1 MGLSLDFPPCSIDLY
16 FCVCVSTILLKAS
29 LVLQTVKNLP
39 AMWETQVQSLGWED
53 ALEKGMVIHPSIF
66 AWKIPGTEEPGR
78 SQSVGSQR
86 VRHNGVTNT
95 FTFTILPKN
104 RPLFSHRSRGWMSK
118 IEGLAGLISL
128 EASLLGF
135 QMAAWCPS
143 QMIFSL
149 CASTPLLLCLYLLL
163 SSSYKSTSWT
173 GLGSTPP
180 FHLT

>member
-1 MGLSLDFPPCSIDLY
+1 MGLFLGLLSCFLGLY